1 MFGTGGFLNPKK
13 LLSDLHVIESGDK
26 VADFG
31 CGAGYFSLPLIS
43 LVGTDGQVSAVDVLE
58 KALNVV
64 SERAKNA
71 GFFNLKAI
79 HANLEKEH
87 GSELAN
93 DSQNVV
99 LMANVLFQSQKKEN
113 IIDEAVRITKTG
125 GKIVI
130 IEWLPDSQFTT
141 DQGWRIE
148 PNKLKTI
155 LEKKKL
161 KFNKEFQPDDY
172 HYGLV
177 YEKEDI

>member
-1 MFGTGGFLNPKK
+1 MFGTGGFLNPQK
-13 LLSDLHVIESGDK
+13 LLSSLHIIEPGDK

-31 CGAGYFSLPLIS
+31 CGAGYFSLPIAT
-43 LVGTDGQVSAVDVLE
+43 LVGDDGQVNAVDVLE

-64 SERAKNA
+64 AERAKSA
-71 GFFNLKAI
+71 GFFNLKTV

-93 DSQNVV
+93 GSQDVV
-99 LMANVLFQSQKKEN
+99 LMANVLFQSQKKDS
-113 IIDEAVRITKTG
+113 IIDEAARIVKPG

-130 IEWLPDSQFTT
+130 IDWLPDSYFTT

-148 PNKLKTI
+148 PDKLKTI

-177 YEKEDI
+177 YEKEGI